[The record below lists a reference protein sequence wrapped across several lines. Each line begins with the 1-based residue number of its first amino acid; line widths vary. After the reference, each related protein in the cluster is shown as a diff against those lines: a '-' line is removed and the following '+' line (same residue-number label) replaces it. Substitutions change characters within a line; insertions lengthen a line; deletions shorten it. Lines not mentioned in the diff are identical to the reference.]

1 MLARSPLELAANRGD
16 GVHEDLGEVG
26 VAQAQQHLQRVCS
39 PACQTFRAMQC
50 ECGVC
55 SFGERTLCRHIALC
69 AIGHMCAEGIVSVY
83 GPCSIFALPYGRS
96 TIQTGYLQAQ
106 MHCPCNVHTYST
118 PLYTYVHIMCLTG
131 SALACVRHLQPMSRI
146 LSLAQPNLVLRATT
160 DTHIL

>member
-16 GVHEDLGEVG
+16 GVHEDLAEVG

-39 PACQTFRAMQC
+39 PACQTSRAMQC

-55 SFGERTLCRHIALC
+55 SFGERICVGTLHFVRSDICVQREL
-69 AIGHMCAEGIVSVY
+69 Y
-83 GPCSIFALPYGRS
+83 PYMGLSASLHCHS
-96 TIQTGYLQAQ
+96 TIQTGYLEAQ
-106 MHCPCNVHTYST
+106 MHCPCNVVLHTYST